1 MPRRRDARTIRAR
14 HTSGKQKGG
23 PSPSMTAELLKQ
35 AFRAFGVGLRR
46 RLSS

>member
-23 PSPSMTAELLKQ
+23 PSMTAELLKQ